1 MKSYFLS
8 LLCIVFLCQCSYNK
22 IKGKGRSLSKG
33 SVKKG
38 SLKNGRRF
46 PKKGTNFKYFSKL
59 TYFIDNRA
67 WVHEKVCMATLEAYK
82 ICEQMMPERKFMIME
97 CSHRKGGKM
106 FPHRTHQN
114 GTSIDFASPLT
125 KNNHPYHGDQW
136 KGIWHYGLQFD
147 EKGRCMRNK
156 KIRID
161 FEDMAKHILAL
172 EKAAKKRG
180 LYIKKVLL
188 KMNLKDDFF
197 ATPSGKK
204 VKEKGIYFARYLTPM
219 IDMVHDDHY
228 HIDFGFL
235 KK

>member
-1 MKSYFLS
+1 M
-8 LLCIVFLCQCSYNK
+8 
-22 IKGKGRSLSKG
+22 
-33 SVKKG
+33 KKG

-125 KNNHPYHGDQW
+125 KNNTLTMETNGKVFGIMVYNLIRKVGVCETKKYVLILKIWQNIYLPW
-136 KGIWHYGLQFD
+136 KRQ
-147 EKGRCMRNK
+147 
-156 KIRID
+156 
-161 FEDMAKHILAL
+161 
-172 EKAAKKRG
+172 
-180 LYIKKVLL
+180 L
-188 KMNLKDDFF
+188 KTRAIHQKS
-197 ATPSGKK
+197 TP
-204 VKEKGIYFARYLTPM
+204 
-219 IDMVHDDHY
+219 
-228 HIDFGFL
+228 
-235 KK
+235 